1 MTYIRPPYNAA
12 NVFFGEAF
20 GILSGL
26 LCGLLWAF

>member
-26 LCGLLWAF
+26 LWAF